1 MIAARLTDTAS
12 VETCTGQDPSPQYAA
27 AVNVACMAQ
36 HKQETARD
44 PEGRYAPT
52 SMIVYAGIG
61 DADKFTYG
69 TKVTAAGH
77 FGYVVASY
85 RFEHGPAGA
94 HHVKVMVI

>member
-1 MIAARLTDTAS
+1 MIAARLTNVAS

-27 AVNVACMAQ
+27 PADVACMAQ

-52 SMIVYAGIG
+52 SLIVYAAIG

-69 TKVTAAGH
+69 TKVTAGGH
-77 FGYVVASY
+77 FGYVVAAY
-85 RFEHGPAGA
+85 RFQQGPVGA